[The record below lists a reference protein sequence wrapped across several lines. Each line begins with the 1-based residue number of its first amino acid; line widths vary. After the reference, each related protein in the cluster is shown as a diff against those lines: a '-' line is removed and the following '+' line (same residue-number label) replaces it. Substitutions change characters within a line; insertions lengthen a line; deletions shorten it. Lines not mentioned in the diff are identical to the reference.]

1 MSKGIEY
8 TEEYKESGCLD
19 EARYAID
26 NLTKEIV
33 NG

>member
-1 MSKGIEY
+1 MNKGIEY

-19 EARYAID
+19 EAKAVID

-33 NG
+33 ND